1 MEFIDIME
9 NIYNPQEN
17 TKVDALLVQL
27 SANPYFDML
36 SSYSIGQL
44 GLYYLA
50 EYADRFGYITKVKYY
65 NSFDEVSKLLPQ
77 ITEKISCRI
86 LGFYVDSDN
95 IWALRTL
102 IPLLQQ
108 SCPNIN
114 IILGGPQ
121 VTGDPYGTLRLIPN
135 VTCGVIGEGEIPF
148 LKLLQA
154 NSYSDDTL
162 SNINGLIYYNSS
174 NELIITKSQ
183 EQNPNIDEFGYP
195 KREKYCLDSGK
206 VTFSQLITGRGCMGR
221 CAFCF
226 EGSIEHT
233 NLRIRNI
240 DSCLEEIDYLVE
252 TYGAKYINIV
262 DDTFIL
268 NRKRTEEFCNRLIN
282 KYNGNIK
289 WYCEARAD
297 ILSKNIDILPL
308 LKKAGLVKI
317 QLGGESGCQEILDA
331 YKKGVTIEQ
340 LEFVTQ
346 KIVEAGIPYVYTNFI
361 IGGAFETESTFD
373 TTLKFAKKLMRIAPG
388 HVEVSSSVF
397 TPTPG
402 SPMYNNPEE
411 YDLKIIDKKCIRGA
425 TCSFVFAETMQLNQ
439 YKIWQLRNM
448 FNNEIKKEYATLL
461 DNISHEQ
468 LKNIFY
474 LSSKF
479 SIDTPWSNLL
489 KSKAHYRNYFEPL
502 VKGGFYSFSDISIDE
517 IFSAIPL
524 RTTHP
529 SSDGVAFYRI
539 KRSGDYVKNNNL
551 ENALI
556 TLSAGKLTF
565 QDIFSIIKSNHSF
578 TTEDANLFEECLSIY
593 KNFDQDFSII
603 WKKIQ

>member
-1 MEFIDIME
+1 MQNID
-9 NIYNPQEN
+9 NSQES
-17 TKVDALLVQL
+17 KKADALLVQL

-50 EYADRFGYITKVKYY
+50 EYADRFGYVAKVKYY
-65 NSFDEVSKLLPQ
+65 NSFDDVSKLLPE
-77 ITEKISCRI
+77 IIEKTSCRL
-86 LGFYVDSDN
+86 LGFYVDSEN
-95 IWALRTL
+95 IWALRPL
-102 IPLLQQ
+102 IPILHQK
-108 SCPNIN
+108 CPNT
-114 IILGGPQ
+114 IITVGGPQ
-121 VTGDPYGTLRLIPN
+121 VTGDPLGTMQLIPN
-135 VTCGVIGEGEIPF
+135 VTCGVIGEGEVPF
-148 LKLLQA
+148 LKLLQLK
-154 NSYSDDTL
+154 SYGDDDL
-162 SNINGLIYYNSS
+162 STINGIIYNNSAGK
-174 NELIITKSQ
+174 LIISTPQK
-183 EQNPNIDEFGYP
+183 QNLLIDEYGYP
-195 KREKYCLDSGK
+195 KREKYCLDTDRI
-206 VTFSQLITGRGCMGR
+206 TFSQLITGRGCMGR
-221 CAFCF
+221 CAFCY
-226 EGSIEHT
+226 EGGQEHT
-233 NLRIRNI
+233 NLRVRNI

-252 TYGAKYINIV
+252 TYGVKYINIV

-268 NRKRTEEFCNRLIN
+268 NRKRTEEFCNRMID
-282 KYNGNIK
+282 KYQGQIK

-308 LKKAGLVKI
+308 LKQAGLVKI

-346 KIVEAGIPYVYTNFI
+346 KIVEAGIPYVYANFI

-373 TTLKFAKKLMRIAPG
+373 RTLDFAKKLMHIAPG

-402 SPMYNNPEE
+402 SPMYNNPDE
-411 YDLKIIDKKCIRGA
+411 YGLKIIDKRCIRGA
-425 TCSFVFAETMQLNQ
+425 SCSFVFAETEHLNQ
-439 YKIWQLRNM
+439 YKIWQLRNK
-448 FNNEIKKEYATLL
+448 FNNEIEREYSLL
-461 DNISHEQ
+461 LENISYEQ
-468 LKNIFY
+468 LRSIFY
-474 LSSKF
+474 LSTKF

-502 VKGGFYSFSDISIDE
+502 VRGGFYSFSEIFIDD

-524 RTTHP
+524 RTTHL

-539 KRSGDYVKNNNL
+539 KRSGEYVKNNNL

-565 QDIFSIIKSNHSF
+565 QDIFNMIKSNPAF
-578 TTEDANLFEECLSIY
+578 TTESVNILDECLSIY
-593 KNFDQDFSII
+593 KDFEREFSVI
-603 WKKIQ
+603 WKKI